1 MAKFFVE
8 MNSILFAGVFLDW
21 IIGYFSSWRIAAAC
35 GAANCA
41 ILIITMIFL
50 PETPYWLVENN
61 QIEAAKKSLI
71 FFRGTDYNVD
81 SELNEIKEKF
91 MSKQKVDGRSI
102 SSISWILKRFW
113 SAAFLKPFLCIGMTL
128 IISNLTGFEVINL
141 YMVPILQESGSNI
154 DAEIGTIIVGG
165 VRVLSAGK

>member
-1 MAKFFVE
+1 MIKSTCLQIIKFSAVIH
-8 MNSILFAGVFLDW
+8 MSM
-21 IIGYFSSWRIAAAC
+21 
-35 GAANCA
+35 
-41 ILIITMIFL
+41 ILI
-50 PETPYWLVENN
+50 Y
-61 QIEAAKKSLI
+61 
-71 FFRGTDYNVD
+71 
-81 SELNEIKEKF
+81 KEKF
-91 MSKQKVDGRSI
+91 ISKQKVDSRSI
-102 SSISWILKRFW
+102 SSVSWILKRFW

>member
-1 MAKFFVE
+1 MIKSTCLQIIKFSAVIH
-8 MNSILFAGVFLDW
+8 MSM
-21 IIGYFSSWRIAAAC
+21 
-35 GAANCA
+35 
-41 ILIITMIFL
+41 ILI
-50 PETPYWLVENN
+50 Y
-61 QIEAAKKSLI
+61 
-71 FFRGTDYNVD
+71 
-81 SELNEIKEKF
+81 KEKF
-91 MSKQKVDGRSI
+91 ISKQKVDSRSI
-102 SSISWILKRFW
+102 SPVSWILKRFW

>member
-1 MAKFFVE
+1 MIKSICLQIIKF
-8 MNSILFAGVFLDW
+8 
-21 IIGYFSSWRIAAAC
+21 
-35 GAANCA
+35 CA
-41 ILIITMIFL
+41 VIHMYMILI
-50 PETPYWLVENN
+50 Y
-61 QIEAAKKSLI
+61 
-71 FFRGTDYNVD
+71 
-81 SELNEIKEKF
+81 KEKF
-91 MSKQKVDGRSI
+91 ISKQKVDTSRSI
-102 SSISWILKRFW
+102 SSVSWILKRFW